1 MVSPDIMRAYSTNAV
16 HTCSAKLWHT
26 VAFIAVLGCVVG
38 CGKATERPQRTQAPR
53 PGQATAKSRLRL
65 ATTTSTE
72 NSGLL
77 YELLSPFELRCNCKV
92 DVIAVGTGKAL
103 KLGENGD
110 VDLVLVHARE
120 AEDEFVARG
129 FGINRREVMHNDFVI
144 LGPQEDPA
152 AIGRIEDVAAAV
164 KRIAERGARFCS
176 RGDESGTHKK
186 EKLLWQA
193 AGVSPKGPWYVETG
207 QGMGATLII
216 ANEKLAYVLTDRG
229 TYLAYRDKIQLA
241 ILCERDERLL
251 NPYGIIAVSPKRHPH
266 VQYDL
271 AMKLIEYVTSPRGQK
286 IIGNFK
292 KAGEQLFHPN
302 AEAGK

>member
-1 MVSPDIMRAYSTNAV
+1 MKKIIFFLLFSILLAN
-16 HTCSAKLWHT
+16 T
-26 VAFIAVLGCVVG
+26 VFAEQI
-38 CGKATERPQRTQAPR
+38 
-53 PGQATAKSRLRL
+53 LRL
-65 ATTTSTE
+65 ATTTSTYE
-72 NSGLL
+72 TGILEYLL
-77 YELLSPFELRCNCKV
+77 DPFEKKH
-92 DVIAVGTGKAL
+92 DVKTHIISVGTGKAI

-129 FGINRREVMHNDFVI
+129 FGISRRDVMHNDFVI

-152 AIGRIEDVAAAV
+152 AIGRIKDAAAAV
-164 KRIAERGARFCS
+164 KRIAERRAPFCS

-193 AGVSPKGPWYVETG
+193 AGVGPKGPWHVETG

-241 ILCERDERLL
+241 VLCEGDERLL

-286 IIGNFK
+286 IIGNFN